1 MSSHGRHATTIAEP
15 YPRPRMCVVCKFNA
29 RRRLHSEIA
38 GCVGDDAGHVTGRIT
53 PAIGLS
59 SVRKHRHWQ
68 LLEVPGVPAADKQVR
83 SENAEYRTAARWRSY
98 AALCTNSCSA
108 CRRGWRLQSACKKGP
123 SVGVLCSACPCSLLA
138 SWSNVRAVLTE
149 VTAVPAIRGEAAVRE

>member
-1 MSSHGRHATTIAEP
+1 MSPHGRHAATIAQP
-15 YPRPRMCVVCKFNA
+15 YPLPRMCVVCEFNA

-68 LLEVPGVPAADKQVR
+68 LLEVPGVPAADKPVR
-83 SENAEYRTAARWRSY
+83 SKDTEYRTAARWRSY
-98 AALCTNSCSA
+98 AALCTSSCSA
-108 CRRGWRLQSACKKGP
+108 CRRGWRLQLACKKGP
-123 SVGVLCSACPCSLLA
+123 SVGVLCSACPCSFLA
-138 SWSNVRAVLTE
+138 PQNNGRAALTE
-149 VTAVPAIRGEAAVRE
+149 VTAVPAIRGGAVVRE